1 MAELEKVIVFQLRDQ
16 SHGLNIQQ
24 VLSIEK
30 LQSVTEVP
38 KTSSF
43 MKGIINL
50 RGNITPVI
58 DLKER
63 LQIGETTYTDDTRIL
78 IVSGKDAQVG
88 LIVDSATD
96 VIDLD
101 QEIIE
106 EAQQIVEG
114 IDASFL
120 RGVAKLEDDLLLLL
134 DLEQVLELDEVG
146 QAIQVDEDKV

>member
-1 MAELEKVIVFQLRDQ
+1 MAELEKVIVFQIKDQ

-78 IVSGKDAQVG
+78 IVSGKEAQVG